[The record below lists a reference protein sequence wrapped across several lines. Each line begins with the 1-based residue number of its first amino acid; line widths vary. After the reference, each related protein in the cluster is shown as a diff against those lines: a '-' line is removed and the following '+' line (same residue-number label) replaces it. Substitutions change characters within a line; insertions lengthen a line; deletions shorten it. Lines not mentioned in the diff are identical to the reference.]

1 MSNLKSARQS
11 IEAEIRHA
19 EQGIA
24 YYQSKV
30 DALRAVLEQ
39 LQSAEG
45 ETAAPA
51 SRSRKASAGT
61 VKRGRKPKSRAAGKR
76 STSGVR
82 GSSLPRMTRDFW
94 LGFIGQEPRSAIE
107 IINAAIASFD
117 PALNADQSK
126 KVKQRATQ
134 ALQALLTSKQIKD
147 VGSGRQRR
155 YFLPLGKSS
164 GNGKQAAKGRASP
177 ATDSSGTT
185 LH

>member
-30 DALRAVLEQ
+30 DALRAALEQ

-45 ETAAPA
+45 ETVTPARRGRKTGSGAA
-51 SRSRKASAGT
+51 
-61 VKRGRKPKSRAAGKR
+61 KRGRKAKASASVKSG
-76 STSGVR
+76 SSGRR

-94 LGFIGQEPRSAIE
+94 LGFISQEPRSAIE

-155 YFLPLGKSS
+155 YFLPLGKSA
-164 GNGKQAAKGRASP
+164 GNGKQASKGRVSQTA
-177 ATDSSGTT
+177 DSGGTT